1 MTSPLPPDPYDA
13 LGVSKDATSAQIK
26 TTYRKLALKCHPDKV
41 TDESQKALAADQF
54 HRIQCA
60 YEIVGDEDKRSRYDA
75 QVKLAELRREVLE
88 RQGPRV
94 EVRPAAYD
102 TPTNSP
108 RPTAF
113 AARGPQTVYEERRP
127 SRAYEPDYFDDR
139 GLRTS
144 ARKHE
149 EYERAARRTSPQDDR
164 DRIRLQRRETKENER
179 SNRSD
184 IRRAREKDTRRE
196 RESKYMYVNE
206 DSSDSE
212 VSYIST
218 SRRVVREEALERAR
232 EKYEPVRRQR
242 DPAAEYYDERTKKIS
257 SQEDTARDYMQR
269 AKSGPDVE
277 ARPVAMRTSSARES
291 YFIRQDPERP
301 AVMARRSSARPR
313 TSVRESQSPRRSSAR
328 DRDRRESIPE
338 IPELS
343 ENREKRPPVLQSTNS
358 SPATL
363 RGMTRDRIPPMR
375 TQTVQAEYDHPDYPR
390 PPIVRRSETMPCR
403 KDGVQSS
410 TRLRQTE
417 VNDYGMPTPGAT
429 PEYSG
434 ENTRPAP
441 VSTKYKYSMIE
452 DDVEIANG
460 RRTILREPS
469 DSRKARSPPPM
480 ARPVPTPR
488 ASSARFSIVQ
498 PQPLPRTTSTYH
510 YPPEEV
516 FEVPSPSLR
525 ATPRISSERQNSE
538 RSKLLYGELGGKR
551 YDDGAKARYAPDEVA
566 YGKRY
571 TSEDVR
577 YDNRRR
583 GSDFRPSLKRVSTT
597 A

>member
-102 TPTNSP
+102 TTINSP

-149 EYERAARRTSPQDDR
+149 DYERAARRTSPKDDR

-184 IRRAREKDTRRE
+184 TRRAREKDTRRE
-196 RESKYMYVNE
+196 RESKYMYVND

-212 VSYIST
+212 ASYFPP
-218 SRRVVREEALERAR
+218 SRRVGREEPLERAR
-232 EKYEPVRRQR
+232 EKYEPMRRQR

-269 AKSGPDVE
+269 AKSGLDVE
-277 ARPVAMRTSSARES
+277 ARPAAMRTSSAREP

-343 ENREKRPPVLQSTNS
+343 ENREKRPPMLQSTNS

-375 TQTVQAEYDHPDYPR
+375 AQTVQAEYHHVDYPP

-417 VNDYGMPTPGAT
+417 INDYGMPTPGAT
-429 PEYSG
+429 PEYIG

-441 VSTKYKYSMIE
+441 VSTKYKYSMIQ
-452 DDVEIANG
+452 DDIEIANG
-460 RRTILREPS
+460 RRTVL
-469 DSRKARSPPPM
+469 
-480 ARPVPTPR
+480 
-488 ASSARFSIVQ
+488 
-498 PQPLPRTTSTYH
+498 
-510 YPPEEV
+510 
-516 FEVPSPSLR
+516 
-525 ATPRISSERQNSE
+525 
-538 RSKLLYGELGGKR
+538 
-551 YDDGAKARYAPDEVA
+551 
-566 YGKRY
+566 
-571 TSEDVR
+571 
-577 YDNRRR
+577 
-583 GSDFRPSLKRVSTT
+583 
-597 A
+597 